1 MKTVSS
7 GIQMKWMAVL
17 ATVLC
22 LTLSAVASAEQAD
35 RPCADDAAKL
45 CKDVQP
51 GQGNMARC
59 LKEHAGELS
68 PACQEN
74 IAKMKENIRD
84 FREACKDD
92 MKKLC
97 AGTQR
102 GGGRIIQCM
111 KQHEEELSPACK
123 EQMDQHRGN
132 QQKQ

>member
-7 GIQMKWMAVL
+7 GIQMKWLAVL
-17 ATVLC
+17 ATVFC
-22 LTLSAVASAEQAD
+22 LALAGSAFAEQSAK
-35 RPCADDAAKL
+35 PCADDAARL

-74 IAKMKENIRD
+74 IAKMKEKIRD
-84 FREACKDD
+84 FRQACTDD

-97 AGTQR
+97 AGTRR

-111 KQHEEELSPACK
+111 KQHEDELSPACK
-123 EQMDQHRGN
+123 EQMDQHRDS